1 MEIYNRD
8 NKDNTDENIVINDT
22 TLSEIDIDNLYS
34 IFNVSEKKIKE
45 CKKSTT
51 KCALL
56 SISICVY
63 ILSLATF
70 QCYILQR

>member
-34 IFNVSEKKIKE
+34 IFNVSEKKIKDQ
-45 CKKSTT
+45 
-51 KCALL
+51 
-56 SISICVY
+56 
-63 ILSLATF
+63 SLEIGA
-70 QCYILQR
+70 